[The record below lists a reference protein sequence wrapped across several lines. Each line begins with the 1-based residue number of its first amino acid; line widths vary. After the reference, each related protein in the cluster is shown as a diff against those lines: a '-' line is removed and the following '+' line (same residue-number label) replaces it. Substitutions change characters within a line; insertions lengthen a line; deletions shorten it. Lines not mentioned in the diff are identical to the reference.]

1 MTFNSGTTNRIAY
14 YSGSTAISNDTGFT
28 TDGSGTLS
36 CVNITATSDERLKTN
51 IRVIENALD
60 KVDQLRGVL
69 FTRISNNE
77 ESTGVI
83 AQDLLPVIPEAV
95 TLNHDGYY
103 SVAYGNLAGL
113 LIEAVKELK
122 KQISTLREELK

>member
-1 MTFNSGTTNRIAY
+1 VTFNSGTTNRIAY

>member
-1 MTFNSGTTNRIAY
+1 VTFNGGTATRIAY
-14 YSGSTAISNDTGFT
+14 YSGANAISSDSGFT
-28 TDGSGTLS
+28 TNGSGTLS

-77 ESTGVI
+77 EGTGVI

-95 TLNHDGYY
+95 AVNPDGYY

-122 KQISTLREELK
+122 KEINLINKRLK

>member
-1 MTFNSGTTNRIAY
+1 VTFNTGTASRIAY
-14 YSGSTAISNDTGFT
+14 YSGTNAISNDTGFT

-95 TLNHDGYY
+95 TVNPDGYY
-103 SVAYGNLAGL
+103 AVAYGNLAGL

-122 KQISTLREELK
+122 REINILKKS

>member
-1 MTFNSGTTNRIAY
+1 M
-14 YSGSTAISNDTGFT
+14 
-28 TDGSGTLS
+28 
-36 CVNITATSDERLKTN
+36 
-51 IRVIENALD
+51 IENALD
-60 KVDQLRGVL
+60 KVNQLRGVL

-95 TLNHDGYY
+95 AVNPDGYY

-113 LIEAVKELK
+113 LIEAIKDLK
-122 KQISTLREELK
+122 KEIDSIKGQLP

>member
-1 MTFNSGTTNRIAY
+1 MNQYVRTSDSPSF
-14 YSGSTAISNDTGFT
+14 
-28 TDGSGTLS
+28 
-36 CVNITATSDERLKTN
+36 VNVYATSDERLKTN
-51 IRVIENALD
+51 IRIIENALD
-60 KVDQLRGVL
+60 KVNQLRGVL

-83 AQDLLPVIPEAV
+83 AQDLVPVIPEAL
-95 TLNHDGYY
+95 TITQDGFY

-122 KQISTLREELK
+122 AEFELYKSTHP